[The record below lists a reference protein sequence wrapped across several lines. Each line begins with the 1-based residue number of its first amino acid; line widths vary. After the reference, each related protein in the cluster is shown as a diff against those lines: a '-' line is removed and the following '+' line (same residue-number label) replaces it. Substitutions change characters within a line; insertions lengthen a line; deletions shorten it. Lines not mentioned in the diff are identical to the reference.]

1 MVTSRTIKIFLGSS
15 IIELANERQDISLLT
30 NDISTLF
37 KLDNVDVRFVLCENI
52 NVEENEK
59 WGHESQHIV
68 DEQLRECD
76 VSLFLFKSKAGKWT
90 RHEYDVASALQ
101 KEGRHRFFVYFL
113 HVYGEEKDASIKDF
127 QMRLRT
133 DGVSWTECDTL
144 SDAKYK
150 FAVDLMNHLGVT
162 LSSQSETEYIEKTG
176 DNLLEKYT
184 SSRQHKP
191 QLRTRLHKQIEV
203 LLTQISTL
211 KESPNF
217 VIAMV
222 VQVVKM
228 YKKADCW
235 AEKSGYD
242 KEKYYNLLSDYAGF
256 LHDYALYYDSE
267 IINVRAIALAE
278 ELYGTEHENT
288 AIAYNRIGMVY
299 YSQDE
304 YEKALGYFGR
314 ALKIRER
321 KPDLYYPE
329 IATTYNNIGGV
340 YRKQGKYRMAL
351 ELYDKAL
358 EIQKEN
364 LNSNRLR
371 MADTYNNKGVSFR
384 YESLFEES
392 LDCHLMAL
400 EIREDVLGTNHPDTA
415 ISYSNIGTTY
425 RYLGNYDKAL
435 EYYQK
440 ALNADI
446 TTRGI
451 NNDYT
456 AIDYH
461 NLGSVY
467 RLLGNSEEALK
478 YYHTALAIEE
488 KILDTNHPDIGTEY
502 NNIGLLYSDMGNY
515 SKALEYYGK
524 ALKVYQA
531 TLDKNHPSMATLYN
545 NVGVAC
551 LEQGDSIKALEYLYK
566 ALGIKKEIYDE
577 NNTILANTYHYLGGL
592 YYQEKDYEKA
602 MEYLGQAYAIRQ
614 AKLGQDHPETQE
626 TQKWIDE
633 IKKVMKKETTERK
646 KLEGLRTRH

>member
-1 MVTSRTIKIFLGSS
+1 MPQSRTIKVFIGSS

-52 NVEENEK
+52 NAEDGEI

-76 VSLFLFKSKAGKWT
+76 VSLFLFKSKVGKWT
-90 RHEYDVASALQ
+90 LHEYDVASAFQ
-101 KEGRHRFFVYFL
+101 KEGKHRFFVYFL
-113 HVYGEEKDASIKDF
+113 HVDEEEKDTSIKDF
-127 QMRLRT
+127 QLRLRT
-133 DGVSWTECDTL
+133 DGVSWAECDTL

-150 FAVDLMNHLGVT
+150 FAIDLMNHLGVT

-176 DNLLEKYT
+176 DDLLAKYT
-184 SSRQHKP
+184 SSHQHKP

-203 LLTQISTL
+203 LLTRISTL
-211 KESPNF
+211 KESQRF

-222 VQVVKM
+222 VQVIKM
-228 YKKADCW
+228 YKKAAYW

-256 LHDYALYYDSE
+256 LYDYALYYDSE

-288 AIAYNRIGMVY
+288 AVAYNRIGMVY

-304 YEKALGYFGR
+304 YENALDYFGR

-321 KPDLYYPE
+321 KPDLYFPE
-329 IATTYNNIGGV
+329 IATTYNNIGGI

-371 MADTYNNKGVSFR
+371 MADTYNNKGVAFR

-435 EYYQK
+435 EYYQQ

-461 NLGSVY
+461 NIGSVY

-488 KILDTNHPDIGTEY
+488 KILAPNHPNIANDY

-515 SKALEYYGK
+515 SKALEYYDK
-524 ALKVYQA
+524 ALKVYQT
-531 TLDKNHPSMATLYN
+531 TLDKNHPSIATLYN
-545 NVGVAC
+545 NIGVAS
-551 LEQGDSIKALEYLYK
+551 LEQGNSIKALEHLNK
-566 ALGIKKEIYDE
+566 ALEIKKEIYDE
-577 NNTILANTYHYLGGL
+577 NNILIANTYHYLGEL
-592 YYQEKDYEKA
+592 YYHEKDYEKA
-602 MEYLGQAYAIRQ
+602 LEYLEQAYVIRKF
-614 AKLGQDHPETQE
+614 KLGEDHPETQE
-626 TQKWIDE
+626 TWGLIND
-633 IKKVMKKETTERK
+633 IKIAMKIEMTERK
-646 KLEGLRTRH
+646 L